1 VRLTIAA
8 KPKGAKIY
16 LDGNLLDGDP
26 HVENLLADGALH
38 RVHVEAPGFVAYD
51 ESMKLDSDRRV
62 DVTLH
67 RPPGAAKGV
76 KGSAD
81 EDIGF

>member
-1 VRLTIAA
+1 MAR
-8 KPKGAKIY
+8 PKSAKIY

-26 HVENLLADGALH
+26 HVENLLADGAPH
-38 RVHVEAPGFVAYD
+38 RVHVEAPGFVPYD

-67 RPPGAAKGV
+67 RPPGAAKGG